1 MSLIDDT
8 IKLSRILSKN
18 HLTHNIHN
26 FYQEF
31 NPRIYN
37 NLEHQNLYVLDLD
50 CDYASDVLRQVN
62 CLKEIA
68 NISKYKYFNKKK

>member
-18 HLTHNIHN
+18 HLTHNICN

-37 NLEHQNLYVLDLD
+37 NLEHRNLYVLNLD

-62 CLKEIA
+62 FFEQNMTK
-68 NISKYKYFNKKK
+68 ISK